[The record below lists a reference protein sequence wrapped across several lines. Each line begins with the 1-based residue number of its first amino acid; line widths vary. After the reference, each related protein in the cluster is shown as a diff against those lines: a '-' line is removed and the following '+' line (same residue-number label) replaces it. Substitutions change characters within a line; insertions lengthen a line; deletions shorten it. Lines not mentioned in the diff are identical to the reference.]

1 MGAMRETPAP
11 DRVPRCPAC
20 GAAVAWRGNP
30 ARPFCSVSCKLVDL
44 GGWLDEA
51 YRVAGEA
58 VAPAADPAP
67 ERCRPG

>member
-1 MGAMRETPAP
+1 MEAMRETPAP

-30 ARPFCSVSCKLVDL
+30 ARPFCSVRCKLVDL

-51 YRVAGEA
+51 YRVGGDA
-58 VAPAADPAP
+58 VSPDPD
-67 ERCRPG
+67 PGAE

>member
-1 MGAMRETPAP
+1 MRETPAP

-30 ARPFCSVSCKLVDL
+30 ARPFCSVRCKLVDL

-51 YRVAGEA
+51 YRVAGDA
-58 VAPAADPAP
+58 VSPDPSPGPDP
-67 ERCRPG
+67 ERSGTG

>member
-1 MGAMRETPAP
+1 MQETPAP

-20 GAAVAWRGNP
+20 GAAVAWQGNL

-58 VAPAADPAP
+58 VAPDSDPAP
-67 ERCRPG
+67 DAGRSGPG